1 MKTIIKITKQT
12 LLLFSILN
20 CMQVFA
26 QSNKKADRKADK
38 ETAQW
43 RYQVEC
49 AGIGKEGTSM
59 IKVWSYSTK
68 ADVAMEQAMK
78 NAVHAIIFQGYAGGP
93 QGCTPQKA
101 LTSNP
106 SLEQQKEDFFKD
118 FFADGGKFQKYVS
131 SANDGAIGGGDRVKI
146 GKEYKIGVIV
156 IVMKEN
162 LRKDLVAAG
171 VIGDLNS
178 GF

>member
-1 MKTIIKITKQT
+1 M
-12 LLLFSILN
+12 LLLSLLN
-20 CMQVFA
+20 GLQAFA
-26 QSNKKADRKADK
+26 QSERKADKKADK
-38 ETAQW
+38 ETTQW

-49 AGIGKEGTSM
+49 AGIGKEGTAM

-68 ADVAMEQAMK
+68 PNIAMEQSMK
-78 NAVHAIIFQGYAGGP
+78 NAVHAIIFQGYAGGQ
-93 QGCTPQKA
+93 QGCTAQKA
-101 LTSNP
+101 LTNNP

-131 SANDGAIGGGDRVKI
+131 SANDGAVGGGDVVKI
-146 GKEYKIGVIV
+146 GKEYKVGVIV

-171 VIGDLNS
+171 VLSDLNS